1 MRKSLK
7 GKVAV
12 ITGAGGL
19 IGKEIVRRF
28 AAEGALV
35 AAVDLAVSDPL
46 EALVRELNAAGARV
60 IAEALDIT
68 KSAEAEA
75 VFQDVEKRLGAVS
88 ILVNNAGI
96 VRNQSRAFH
105 EEKEEY
111 WRRLIEVNLFGSM
124 ICTKCVLGGMIRRR
138 YGKIINIASI
148 AGVSGLPGWAD
159 YAASKGGLILFSQT
173 LAMETG
179 RHGVTVNCISPGM
192 IGAEEKPSE
201 GTWLGRTGTPAD
213 IANMTAFLASEE
225 ADYIT
230 GCNYLV
236 DGGRVVGPKNAV
248 WNT

>member
-1 MRKSLK
+1 MSLK

-12 ITGAGGL
+12 VTGAGGL

-28 AAEGALV
+28 AAEGARV
-35 AAVDLAVSDPL
+35 AAVDLVVSRQL
-46 EALVRELNAAGARV
+46 AALVRELETGGANV

-68 KSAEAEA
+68 KSADAAA
-75 VFQDVEKRLGAVS
+75 VFRDIESRLGAVD

-96 VRNQSRAFH
+96 VRKQSRAFH
-105 EEKEEY
+105 LEKEEC
-111 WRRLIEVNLFGSM
+111 WKRLIEVNLFGSM
-124 ICTKCVLGGMIRRR
+124 ICTRCVLGGMIARKS
-138 YGKIINIASI
+138 GKIINIASI

-159 YAASKGGLILFSQT
+159 YAASKGGLILFSRT

-179 RHGVTVNCISPGM
+179 NSGITVNCISPGM
-192 IGAEEKPSE
+192 ISAERTPSE

-213 IANMTAFLASEE
+213 IAGMALFLASPE

-236 DGGRVVGPKNAV
+236 DGGRTIGPKNAT
-248 WNT
+248 WNI

>member
-7 GKVAV
+7 GKVAI

-46 EALVRELNAAGARV
+46 EALVRELNAGGARV

-88 ILVNNAGI
+88 ILVNNAG
-96 VRNQSRAFH
+96 VKKQSRAFLD
-105 EEKEEY
+105 EKEEH

-213 IANMTAFLASEE
+213 IANMALFLASEE